1 MYRVAAIATG
11 CGALTAL
18 LISQSDRFKAYATS
32 FQKIPTDSS
41 SLGSKWNSNWDH
53 RQPTAKPGE
62 EVSKPTAK
70 RTLLLIRHGQYETW
84 HEDRSKRILTALGR
98 EQAQLTGQRLKDL
111 SKDYTLLTS
120 SSMPRAKETAQLI
133 AECLPQ
139 VPREQSDLL
148 TEGAP
153 IPPEPPSKHWRPDE
167 YVRLSVCTS
176 IQSSINSVFLSLR
189 SFIEMVPGLRLPSEC
204 SSIEPSPHR
213 RRTLWRLLCVMPMSY
228 VTLS

>member
-18 LISQSDRFKAYATS
+18 LVSQGDRFKAYATS
-32 FQKIPTDSS
+32 AQGIPTDTS

-53 RQPTAKPGE
+53 REPTSIKPGE
-62 EVSKPTAK
+62 EVSKPTAR

-148 TEGAP
+148 SEGAP
-153 IPPEPPSKHWRPDE
+153 IQPEPPSKHWRPEE
-167 YVRLSVCTS
+167 YVSLSVS
-176 IQSSINSVFLSLR
+176 LYLQSGINIVFLSLR
-189 SFIEMVPGLRLPSEC
+189 SSIVMVP
-204 SSIEPSPHR
+204 
-213 RRTLWRLLCVMPMSY
+213 V
-228 VTLS
+228 